1 MARSQHLFKLSLFI
15 GEKSIMIKKTI
26 ALFLLLGLWQLGV
39 TLLGI
44 PVYILPAPTLIA
56 GSLMAHHILL
66 LKHIFIS
73 AAEIIVG
80 LSVAALLGGLS
91 AILIDYFDRLKPL
104 ITPIL
109 LTLQSTPPFVLMPV
123 LLLWCGFGF
132 TPKLIV
138 ICLSCYFPITV
149 CLLDGLKRSPSNWL
163 DMAAIM
169 GANKKATLRFIRLP
183 AALPSLMSGVRLAAI
198 HAPLTVLAADWIGA
212 SSGLGYLIMLSHGRL
227 QIELMFACIVC
238 ITLMTFALNKG
249 VTLLERKLIFWP
261 SNPF

>member
-1 MARSQHLFKLSLFI
+1 ML
-15 GEKSIMIKKTI
+15 KKII
-26 ALFLLLGLWQLGV
+26 ACFFLLGLWQMGV
-39 TLLGI
+39 SLSEV
-44 PVYILPAPTLIA
+44 PSYILPSPFVITESLITNH
-56 GSLMAHHILL
+56 MLL
-66 LKHIFIS
+66 LKHAFIS
-73 AAEIIVG
+73 AAEIIIG
-80 LSVAALLGGLS
+80 LVTAVILGVIS
-91 AILIDYFDRLKPL
+91 AIALDHFDRLKPL
-104 ITPIL
+104 IKPIL

-163 DMAAIM
+163 DMAAVM
-169 GANKKATLRFIRLP
+169 GAKQKQVLRLIRLP
-183 AALPSLMSGVRLAAI
+183 AALPSLMSGIRLAAI

-227 QIELMFACIVC
+227 QIDLMFACIVC

-249 VTLLERKLIFWP
+249 VTLLEKKLVFWP
-261 SNPF
+261 STFS

>member
-1 MARSQHLFKLSLFI
+1 
-15 GEKSIMIKKTI
+15 MIKKTI
-26 ALFLLLGLWQLGV
+26 ALFLLFVSWQLGV
-39 TLLGI
+39 TLSGI
-44 PVYILPAPTLIA
+44 PVYILPAPTVIA
-56 GSLMAHHILL
+56 GSLMAHHMLL

-73 AAEIIVG
+73 AAEIIIG
-80 LSVAALLGGLS
+80 LSVATFFGTLS
-91 AILIDYFDRLKPL
+91 AILLDYFDRLKP
-104 ITPIL
+104 IIKPIL

-132 TPKLIV
+132 APKLIV

-169 GANKKATLRFIRLP
+169 GANKKTTLRFIRIP
-183 AALPSLMSGVRLAAI
+183 AALPSLMSGIRLAAI

-227 QIELMFACIVC
+227 QIDLMFACIVC

-249 VTLLERKLIFWP
+249 VTVLEKKLIFWP
-261 SNPF
+261 STSS

>member
-1 MARSQHLFKLSLFI
+1 
-15 GEKSIMIKKTI
+15 MIKKTT
-26 ALFLLLGLWQLGV
+26 ACLFLLGLWQLSV
-39 TLLGI
+39 DLSRI
-44 PVYILPAPTLIA
+44 PSYILPAPLMITQSLIT
-56 GSLMAHHILL
+56 HHTLL
-66 LKHIFIS
+66 LKHAFIS
-73 AAEIIVG
+73 AAEILI
-80 LSVAALLGGLS
+80 GLS
-91 AILIDYFDRLKPL
+91 AATILGTLSAIALDHFDRLKPL
-104 ITPIL
+104 IKPIL

-163 DMAAIM
+163 DMATVM
-169 GANKKATLRFIRLP
+169 GANQKATLRFIRLP

-227 QIELMFACIVC
+227 QIDLMFASIVC
-238 ITLMTFALNKG
+238 ITLMTFSLNKG
-249 VTLLERKLIFWP
+249 VTLLEKKLVFWP
-261 SNPF
+261 STNI

>member
-1 MARSQHLFKLSLFI
+1 
-15 GEKSIMIKKTI
+15 MIKKLI
-26 ALFLLLGLWQLGV
+26 ALFFLLSLWQLGV
-39 TLLGI
+39 NLSDI
-44 PVYILPAPTLIA
+44 PAYILPSPTLIA
-56 GSLMAHHILL
+56 SSLIENHRLL
-66 LKHIFIS
+66 LKHTFIS
-73 AAEIIVG
+73 AAEIIIG
-80 LSVAALLGGLS
+80 LSLAALLGTLS
-91 AILIDYFDRLKPL
+91 AILLDYFDHLKPL
-104 ITPIL
+104 IKPIL

-123 LLLWCGFGF
+123 LLIWCGFGF

-163 DMAAIM
+163 DMASIM
-169 GANKKATLRFIRLP
+169 GANKKATLRYIRLP
-183 AALPSLMSGVRLAAI
+183 AALPSLMSGIRLAAI

-249 VTLLERKLIFWP
+249 VTLLELSLIHI
-261 SNPF
+261 